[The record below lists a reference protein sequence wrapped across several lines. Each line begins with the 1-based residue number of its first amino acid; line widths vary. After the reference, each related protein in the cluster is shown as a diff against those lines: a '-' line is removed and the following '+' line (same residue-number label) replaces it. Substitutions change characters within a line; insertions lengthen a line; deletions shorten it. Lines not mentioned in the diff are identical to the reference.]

1 MSQRDTFSS
10 NLGFVL
16 ACTGAAVGL
25 GNLWM
30 FPWRLGQYGGAAF
43 LIPYLFFV
51 YVLGTTGLMGEY
63 GLGRW
68 AAKGPMG
75 AYDKV
80 LRPKGL
86 RFGRLLGAYPALS
99 IWAVMVF
106 YAIVT
111 GWVIHY
117 FVTSMTG
124 AYFEAES
131 AGAYFGGFAG
141 QPGSIGWQALALV
154 LALGILLFGI
164 AGGLER
170 VNKIIMPVMFGL
182 FLLLMVRS
190 VTLPGAGAGLRH
202 IFVPDWSY
210 LLEPITWGMALGQ
223 AFFTVSLNG
232 AGMVVFGSYLRR
244 DADLPASALQTVTL
258 DTAAALMAALMVMP
272 AVFAY
277 GLDPAA
283 GPPLLFITLPELF
296 RAMPGGQVIGI
307 LFFLSVMLAAV
318 SSLLSMMEVSVEAF
332 MDQFHWSRKTSVT
345 VAAAS
350 ALVAGLP
357 LALDMN
363 WFTLFVD
370 LMTVYIVPAGAV
382 VAAVL
387 FFWIYGVDKARQE
400 INIGAKRPIGPW
412 WNPVAKYL
420 FVGVATV
427 IVVLQILFR
436 VG

>member
-1 MSQRDTFSS
+1 MAQRDTFSS

-43 LIPYLFFV
+43 LVPYLFFV

-63 GLGRW
+63 GLGRR
-68 AAKGPMG
+68 AARGPMG
-75 AYDKV
+75 AYDNV
-80 LRPKGL
+80 LRAKGL
-86 RFGRLLGAYPALS
+86 RFGRLLGAYPTLAV
-99 IWAVMVF
+99 WAVMIF

-111 GWVIHY
+111 GWVVHY
-117 FVTSMTG
+117 FFTSVTG
-124 AYFEAES
+124 AYLEADS
-131 AGAYFGGFAG
+131 AAAYFGGFAG
-141 QPGSIGWQALALV
+141 QAGSIVWQGLALV
-154 LALGILLFGI
+154 MALGILLFGI

-170 VNKIIMPVMFGL
+170 VNKIIMPVMFAL
-182 FLLLMVRS
+182 FLLLLVRS
-190 VTLPGAGAGLRH
+190 VTLPGAEAGLKH

-296 RAMPGGQVIGI
+296 RAMPGGQVIGV
-307 LFFLSVMLAAV
+307 LFFLSVLLAAL
-318 SSLLSMMEVSVEAF
+318 SSLLSMMEVAVEAM
-332 MDQFHWSRKTSVT
+332 MDQFQWSRKKSV
-345 VAAAS
+345 VLAAAS
-350 ALVAGLP
+350 ALVCGLP

-387 FFWIYGVDKARQE
+387 FFWIFGVDKARQE
-400 INIGAKRPIGPW
+400 INIGAKRPVGPW

-420 FVGVATV
+420 FVGVATL

>member
-68 AAKGPMG
+68 AARGPMG

-80 LRPKGL
+80 LRPRGL
-86 RFGRLLGAYPALS
+86 RFGRLLGAYPAAT
-99 IWAVMVF
+99 IWAIMIF

-111 GWVIHY
+111 GWVIH
-117 FVTSMTG
+117 FVFTSVTG
-124 AYFEAES
+124 AYLETDS
-131 AGAYFGGFAG
+131 AAAYFGGFAG
-141 QPGSIGWQALALV
+141 QPGTIPWQALALV
-154 LALGILLFGI
+154 LALGILVFGI
-164 AGGLER
+164 AKGLER
-170 VNKIIMPVMFGL
+170 ANKIIMPVLFAL
-182 FLLLMVRS
+182 FLVLVLRS
-190 VTLPGAGAGLRH
+190 MTLPGAGAGLRH

-244 DADLPASALQTVTL
+244 DADLPASAIQTVTL
-258 DTAAALMAALMVMP
+258 DTVAALMAALIVMP

-277 GLDPAA
+277 DLDPAA
-283 GPPLLFITLPELF
+283 GPPLLFITLPEIF
-296 RAMPGGQVIGI
+296 RAMPGGQIVGFV
-307 LFFLSVMLAAV
+307 FFLSVLLAAL
-318 SSLLSMMEVSVEAF
+318 SSLLSMMEVCVEAM
-332 MDQFHWSRKTSVT
+332 MDQFRWSRKTSVA

-350 ALVAGLP
+350 ALGCGLP
-357 LALDMN
+357 LALNMN

-370 LMTVYIVPAGAV
+370 VITVYIAPAGAV

-387 FFWIYGVDKARQE
+387 FFWIYGMDKARE
-400 INIGAKRPIGPW
+400 AINIGAKRPVGPW

-420 FVGVATV
+420 FVGVASL
-427 IVVLQILFR
+427 IVLLQILFKI
-436 VG
+436 G

>member
-43 LIPYLFFV
+43 LVPYLFFV

-68 AAKGPMG
+68 AAKGPIG
-75 AYDKV
+75 AYDTV
-80 LRPKGL
+80 LRAKGL
-86 RFGRLLGAYPALS
+86 RFGRLLGAYPAVS

-111 GWVIHY
+111 GWVLHY
-117 FVTSMTG
+117 FFASMTG
-124 AYFEAES
+124 AYLEADS
-131 AGAYFGGFAG
+131 AAAYFGGFAG
-141 QPGSIGWQALALV
+141 QPGSILWQGLALV
-154 LALGILLFGI
+154 LALGVLLFGI
-164 AGGLER
+164 ARGLER

-182 FLLLMVRS
+182 FLLLLLRS

-202 IFVPDWSY
+202 LFVPDWSY
-210 LLEPITWGMALGQ
+210 LLKPITWGMALGQ

-244 DADLPASALQTVTL
+244 DADIPASALQTVTL
-258 DTAAALMAALMVMP
+258 DTVAALLAALMVIP

-296 RAMPGGQVIGI
+296 RAMPGGQVIGVV
-307 LFFLSVMLAAV
+307 FFLSVLLAAL

-332 MDQFHWSRKTSVT
+332 MDQFRWSRKRSVT
-345 VAAAS
+345 IAAAS
-350 ALVAGLP
+350 ALVCGLP

-363 WFTLFVD
+363 GFTLFVD

-387 FFWIYGVDKARQE
+387 FFWIYGVEKARRE
-400 INIGAKRPIGPW
+400 INSGAKRPVGSW
-412 WNPVAKYL
+412 WNPVAKYV
-420 FVGVATV
+420 FVGIATL

>member
-1 MSQRDTFSS
+1 MSQRESFSS

-43 LIPYLFFV
+43 LVPYLFFV

-80 LRPKGL
+80 LRAKGL
-86 RFGRLLGAYPALS
+86 RFGRVLGAYPALS
-99 IWAVMVF
+99 IWAIMVF

-111 GWVIHY
+111 GWVIRY
-117 FVTSMTG
+117 VVSSMTG
-124 AYFEAES
+124 AYLEAES
-131 AGAYFGGFAG
+131 TGVYFGGFAG
-141 QPGSIGWQALALV
+141 QAGSIPWQALALV
-154 LALGILLFGI
+154 LALCVIIFGI
-164 AGGLER
+164 AKGLER

-182 FLLLMVRS
+182 FLLLLVRS

-244 DADLPASALQTVTL
+244 DADLPASAVQTVSL
-258 DTAAALMAALMVMP
+258 DTVAALMAALIVMP

-277 GLDPAA
+277 DLDPAA
-283 GPPLLFITLPELF
+283 GPPLLFITLPEIF
-296 RAMPGGQVIGI
+296 RAMPGGQVIGFV
-307 LFFLSVMLAAV
+307 FFVSVLLAAL
-318 SSLLSMMEVSVEAF
+318 SSLLSMTEVCTEAL
-332 MDQFHWSRKTSVT
+332 MDQFKWSRKTSVV
-345 VAAAS
+345 VAAGS
-350 ALVAGLP
+350 ALMCGLP
-357 LALDMN
+357 LALNMN

-370 LMTVYIVPAGAV
+370 LMTIYIVPAGAV
-382 VAAVL
+382 VAATL
-387 FFWIYGVDKARQE
+387 FFWIYGVEKARQE
-400 INIGAKRPIGPW
+400 INVGAKRPLGPW
-412 WNPVAKYL
+412 WNPVAKYV
-420 FVGVATV
+420 FVGIASLIV
-427 IVVLQILFR
+427 ILQMLFQ